1 MIDGMNGILV
11 SVDQAIRIEKYPF
24 QTKEDLIV
32 IDNLEAGKFRLFE
45 YTGGPLNIQH
55 LLWNNKYINAVLV
68 AETIINESWKEEGIR
83 IHKVFANFGYEY
95 LIEPMVQH
103 ILTFA
108 KYYNLSHTVQM
119 PHIRYEE
126 CKPYAE
132 KALVDFKLINGMYHY
147 CTQN

>member
-83 IHKVFANFGYEY
+83 IHKVFANFGYE
-95 LIEPMVQH
+95 
-103 ILTFA
+103 
-108 KYYNLSHTVQM
+108 
-119 PHIRYEE
+119 
-126 CKPYAE
+126 
-132 KALVDFKLINGMYHY
+132 
-147 CTQN
+147 